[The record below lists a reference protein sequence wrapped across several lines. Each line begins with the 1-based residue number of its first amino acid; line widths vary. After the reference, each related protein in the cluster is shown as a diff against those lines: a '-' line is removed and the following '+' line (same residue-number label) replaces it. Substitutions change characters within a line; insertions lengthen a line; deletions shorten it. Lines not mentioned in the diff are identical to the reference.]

1 MGVTPAMSHDPNK
14 LYVEIKLRDGYG
26 KVHAVIAEEVP
37 REVAYRGPRIGED
50 VRAGFYAFGASNPMA
65 ETVKVLQ
72 VREMRRKL
80 FRDLFPRLAERMA
93 DFLYDR
99 EGWSDP
105 SRQATTERLA
115 REAE

>member
-1 MGVTPAMSHDPNK
+1 MSRDPNA
-14 LYVEIKLRDGYG
+14 LYIEIKLRDGFG
-26 KVHAVIAEEVP
+26 KVHAVIAEEVT
-37 REVAYRGPRIGED
+37 RDVAYRGPRIGED
-50 VRAGFYAFGASNPMA
+50 VKAGFYAFGSANPMA
-65 ETVKVLQ
+65 EVVQVMQ
-72 VREMRRKL
+72 VRELRRNL

-105 SRQATTERLA
+105 SRQATTERIA

>member
-1 MGVTPAMSHDPNK
+1 MSRDPNA
-14 LYVEIKLRDGYG
+14 LYVEIKLRDGMG
-26 KVHAVIAEEVP
+26 RVHAVIAEEVT
-37 REVAYRGPRIGED
+37 RDVAYRGPRIGDD
-50 VRAGFYAFGASNPMA
+50 VKSGFYAFGSTEPMA
-65 ETVKVLQ
+65 EVARVLQ

-80 FRDLFPRLAERMA
+80 FRDLFPRMAERMA

-105 SRQATTERLA
+105 SRQETTERLA